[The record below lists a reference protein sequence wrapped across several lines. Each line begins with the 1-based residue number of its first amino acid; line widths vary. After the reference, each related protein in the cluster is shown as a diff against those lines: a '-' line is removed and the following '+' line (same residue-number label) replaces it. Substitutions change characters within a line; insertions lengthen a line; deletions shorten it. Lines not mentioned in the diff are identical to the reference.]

1 MEAPR
6 DMGEKKEVPF
16 QDCTKVFGDSK
27 LLLCNPGRDFFTCI
41 YHASMK
47 LSRVLQLFVTVRS
60 CYYLL
65 LVLLF
70 DLEAEQQET
79 GLQT

>member
-1 MEAPR
+1 M
-6 DMGEKKEVPF
+6 
-16 QDCTKVFGDSK
+16 
-27 LLLCNPGRDFFTCI
+27 
-41 YHASMK
+41 
-47 LSRVLQLFVTVRS
+47 TVRS

-79 GLQT
+79 GLQTWLTGRETEPQTGPQATGGRETGLQVTGGLDYG

>member
-1 MEAPR
+1 
-6 DMGEKKEVPF
+6 MGEKKRSTF
-16 QDCTKVFGDSK
+16 
-27 LLLCNPGRDFFTCI
+27 PGLHKSFRRLQVTFVQSWKRLFHLHLSFT
-41 YHASMK
+41 MK